1 MSIVIGSRSSSVYLL
16 IQVGGWLEKSDIKL
30 TSAKI
35 ELEVEVEAALG
46 KREKHEYRPVF
57 L

>member
-1 MSIVIGSRSSSVYLL
+1 MGQEAVQFTYLFRWL
-16 IQVGGWLEKSDIKL
+16 GWVGVVGEVRYKANLS
-30 TSAKI
+30 KI

-46 KREKHEYRPVF
+46 KREKHVF